1 MGQAD
6 LHIHSTTS
14 DGKLTPAEVVGE
26 AARRGL
32 KFISLTDHD
41 TVDGIAPALAAAKN
55 HPALKLI
62 PGVEI
67 STDIPSGEA
76 HVLGY
81 FIDYTGGEL
90 AAALARFRNSRLN
103 RARGMVA
110 KLAELGVHLDWARV
124 EQIAGD
130 SVMGRP
136 HIAQALLEKGYI
148 DSFRQAFADYIGR
161 NGPAYVEREKIT
173 PAQAVALIVRSGGL
187 ASLAHPFTVSD
198 PEAMIIELK
207 AAGLAGLEAY
217 YNGYDRDETETLVNL
232 ARKHNLVTTGGS
244 DFHGLEASESPIG
257 GIDLPL
263 EAVEQLIARARRMNP
278 ALSF

>member
-1 MGQAD
+1 MPDKNDKKQTENSGETEMGG
-6 LHIHSTTS
+6 L
-14 DGKLTPAEVVGE
+14 LAEKDE
-26 AARRGL
+26 
-32 KFISLTDHD
+32 
-41 TVDGIAPALAAAKN
+41 ALAAK
-55 HPALKLI
+55 
-62 PGVEI
+62 EQ
-67 STDIPSGEA
+67 
-76 HVLGY
+76 
-81 FIDYTGGEL
+81 
-90 AAALARFRNSRLN
+90 R
-103 RARGMVA
+103 
-110 KLAELGVHLDWARV
+110 LAELERELTARDDQITALNESAAGLEQKLSALEESLAQAV
-124 EQIAGD
+124 ASYRALAVKYNPGLPEEQIAGD

-217 YNGYDRDETETLVNL
+217 YNGYDRDETETLLNL
-232 ARKHNLVTTGGS
+232 ARKHALVTTGGS
-244 DFHGLEASESPIG
+244 DFHGLEASETPIG

-263 EAVEQLIARARRMNP
+263 EAVEQLIARARQMNP